1 MTDSTLNVNKPSD
14 LKSKRNSPFTVVLQ
28 LAVPSFPS
36 FCVSADRP
44 PNKRRNYLSK
54 ESLHCCLPSFLSLL
68 ILPPP
73 HSLRFYIAS
82 FESLTHSTQDWLI
95 ATNLSITVSD
105 SHYWVFKGNHIFV
118 RVISSPL
125 FGLVQQ
131 VSWPP
136 FAVHYILYTV
146 NIQLYLQFRAF
157 WHTQIKTE
165 QTSSSTAKHQ
175 QPAIE
180 KRLIDRNRHFQP
192 PVSPPTT
199 HTTSCLYTRIAQTA
213 ELAL

>member
-14 LKSKRNSPFTVVLQ
+14 LKSKRNSPFTVVFQ

-54 ESLHCCLPSFLSLL
+54 ESLHCYPPSFLSLL

-105 SHYWVFKGNHIFV
+105 SHYWCLK
-118 RVISSPL
+118 VITFLSAWSPPPC
-125 FGLVQQ
+125 FGLYSKSRGPHLQ
-131 VSWPP
+131 
-136 FAVHYILYTV
+136 YITYY
-146 NIQLYLQFRAF
+146 IR
-157 WHTQIKTE
+157 
-165 QTSSSTAKHQ
+165 
-175 QPAIE
+175 
-180 KRLIDRNRHFQP
+180 
-192 PVSPPTT
+192 
-199 HTTSCLYTRIAQTA
+199 
-213 ELAL
+213 